1 MPRVSLK
8 NLFTV
13 SYSFFDNKLVK
24 ENINFLKLKTE
35 TVRLPKTE
43 NIQQILNDLLD
54 TYQTIP
60 CAGIAANQI
69 GHNKSIFI
77 GLKDNVFLQN
87 IKRRLTKTQC
97 SIIEV

>member
-1 MPRVSLK
+1 MAVKKLIK
-8 NLFTV
+8 V
-13 SYSFFDNKLVK
+13 WDDNKLVK

-35 TVRLPKTE
+35 PVRLPKTE

-77 GLKDNVFLQN
+77 GLKEDINDEEDIVAAD
-87 IKRRLTKTQC
+87 
-97 SIIEV
+97 